1 MASQKTVGDIRP
13 WLVLLASSL
22 GIFLV
27 GLDVT
32 IINLALPNIQRD
44 FDVSLVEAT
53 WVINAYTLTFAAL
66 VVVGGKLGDIF
77 GRRRLLLMG
86 FMVFALGSLLG
97 ALAPNVYAL
106 HAARVVQGMGSAMM
120 MPGTLSILT
129 EAFQRKGL
137 SLAIGIWGGIGALG
151 LMVGPIASGGFT
163 SLFTWRAIFYL
174 NLPIVAAAMLITLL
188 VVRESWDTTIDRR
201 IDNLGVVLSAGAVTV
216 LVLAIMGGNIYGWTS
231 FQTLAIFFG
240 AGLLIVFFALVEVR
254 VPFPIIE
261 PSFFRNR
268 AFAVGAAVRF
278 AAGFSYVPVILMSTI
293 YLQNF
298 LHKSAFEAGLLFLP
312 VAATTMAVTPFWG
325 KIVDHFGPRI
335 PMVLGMA
342 MTGMGALLWLRFDA
356 NSGYLDLL
364 PSLFLAG
371 LGGAAAFVT
380 TTAVIMQ
387 SLGVN
392 KAGIA
397 SGMVNMMQ
405 NVAAAL
411 GVACVS
417 AVFLNSLR
425 SGLAQ
430 RAPGVDHQRV
440 QAFGPDVGSIAQ
452 AEAFANALST
462 AALVVIAVLFLGAVV
477 ALFLPKG
484 PITAP
489 KQ

>member
-1 MASQKTVGDIRP
+1 MVSQKTVGDIRP
-13 WLVLLASSL
+13 WLVLLVSCL

-44 FDVSLVEAT
+44 FDIGLVEAS

-66 VVVGGKLGDIF
+66 VITGGKLGDIL
-77 GRRRLLLMG
+77 GRRRILVMG
-86 FMVFALGSLLG
+86 AMVFALGSLLG

-106 HAARVVQGMGSAMM
+106 HAARVVQGVGSAMM

-129 EAFQRKGL
+129 EAFQRRGL
-137 SLAIGIWGGIGALG
+137 SLAIGIWGGVGALG
-151 LMVGPIASGGFT
+151 MIVGPIVGGGFT
-163 SLFTWRAIFYL
+163 SLFTWRAIFFL
-174 NLPIVAAAMLITLL
+174 NLPIVAAAMLVTL
-188 VVRESWDTTIDRR
+188 VAVRESWDTTIDRR
-201 IDNLGVVLSAGAVTV
+201 IDTLGIVLSAGAVTV
-216 LVLAIMGGNIYGWTS
+216 LVLAMVGGNIYGWTS
-231 FQTLAIFFG
+231 FQTLALFFG

-278 AAGFSYVPVILMSTI
+278 AAGFAYVPVILMSTI
-293 YLQNF
+293 YLQSF

-312 VAATTMAVTPFWG
+312 VAAIVVAVTPLWG
-325 KIVDHFGPRI
+325 RMVDRFGPRI
-335 PMVLGMA
+335 PMVLGMVT
-342 MTGMGALLWLRFDA
+342 TGVAALLWLRFDA
-356 NSGYLDLL
+356 SSGYLDLL
-364 PSLFLAG
+364 PSLLLAG

-380 TTAVIMQ
+380 TTVVIMQ

-392 KAGIA
+392 KAGVA

-425 SGLAQ
+425 SGLAK
-430 RAPGVDHQRV
+430 RAPAVDHQLV
-440 QAFGPDVGSIAQ
+440 QAFGPDMGSVAQ

-462 AALVVIAVLFLGAVV
+462 AALVVMAVLFLGAVV